1 MRKITLIVA
10 ASLTILPLAGWAQQ
24 TSGTVGSTPPT
35 AIDTPPPASG
45 IGAPPRGEIT
55 PQPGSPLLPGTQA
68 GLDVVASD
76 GVSTKTVRAVPCS
89 PFAKETDGSTTCVGI
104 PDTPARKR

>member
-1 MRKITLIVA
+1 MRKFTFIVA

-24 TSGTVGSTPPT
+24 GPATVGSTSPT
-35 AIDTPPPASG
+35 AADPLPPAA
-45 IGAPPRGEIT
+45 IGSPPRGEIT
-55 PQPGSPLLPGTQA
+55 PQPGTPLLPGTQT

-89 PFAKETDGSTTCVGI
+89 PYARETDGSTTCVGI
-104 PDTPARKR
+104 PDPSARKR